1 MGTVRINKAAPK
13 CKPKLLTSA
22 NMATCPKEL
31 SAIARFGL
39 LSLDLATAVIAV
51 ILCFQLFRNGGK
63 KWTITHVIFLIIP
76 LIPLARFVDMAMGP
90 DDYMCTSI
98 HHQQVL
104 SIVLG
109 GLPGY
114 LFVSLYTVLVI
125 FWIVHSYQAREL
137 HANTNLLQSVRFWA
151 ISINLLIYTLW
162 AVLLLAI
169 AVSSA
174 TRNESL
180 QYATHA
186 SEVGYAAGLNIVAAA
201 AFLIFGQKVCG
212 TASSLCLCVAIVW
225 VVGYFAHRAMCID
238 VSYVDG
244 VSYH

>member
-1 MGTVRINKAAPK
+1 M
-13 CKPKLLTSA
+13 
-22 NMATCPKEL
+22 
-31 SAIARFGL
+31 
-39 LSLDLATAVIAV
+39 
-51 ILCFQLFRNGGK
+51 LC
-63 KWTITHVIFLIIP
+63 
-76 LIPLARFVDMAMGP
+76 
-90 DDYMCTSI
+90 
-98 HHQQVL
+98 
-104 SIVLG
+104 
-109 GLPGY
+109 Y
-114 LFVSLYTVLVI
+114 L
-125 FWIVHSYQAREL
+125 
-137 HANTNLLQSVRFWA
+137 ANTFSC
-151 ISINLLIYTLW
+151 SYTLW